1 MAKATIRSVTHKVQ
15 PRTPAVEPYG
25 PVTEVAARGSCV
37 LLHGWGLVGPDMWRI
52 CEALKK
58 LPSAAKWNFYYATYE
73 THTNT
78 FVQAA
83 QQLRP
88 MIRVLTQP
96 LILLG
101 YSMGSLVGRQMI
113 MDALPIKALVS
124 ICGPHEGLA
133 WLPGLDDGTKS
144 MQPDSPDL
152 TKLNGSPKERA
163 HRKFYHWFA
172 ISYHDIWGEHSGDTV
187 VYVQSALGL
196 SLGRVA
202 ERVKIRLDY
211 DGQPAILGDPHLRGM
226 DPYPSLL
233 RTCSKFYIDLGVS
246 SEKSRRGGARLIVG

>member
-15 PRTPAVEPYG
+15 PRTPAVEPCG
-25 PVTEVAARGSCV
+25 AVTKVGARGSCV
-37 LLHGWGLVGPDMWRI
+37 LLHGWGLAGPDMWRI
-52 CEALKK
+52 CEALKN
-58 LPSAAKWNFYYATYE
+58 LPSAARWNFYYATYE
-73 THTNT
+73 THFET

-83 QQLRP
+83 RHLRP

-113 MDALPIKALVS
+113 VDGLPIKALVT
-124 ICGPHEGLA
+124 ICGPHQGLA
-133 WLPGLDDGTKS
+133 WIPGVDAGTAS
-144 MQPDSPDL
+144 MQWNSPEL
-152 TKLNGSPKERA
+152 IKLNGSPEDRA

-172 ISYHDIWGEHSGDTV
+172 ISYHDIWGEHSDDTV
-187 VYVQSALGL
+187 VYVLSALGL
-196 SLGRVA
+196 SLRPRVA

-211 DGQPAILGDPHLRGM
+211 DGQPAILGEPHFRGM

-233 RTCSKFYIDLGVS
+233 RTCSKLFT
-246 SEKSRRGGARLIVG
+246 